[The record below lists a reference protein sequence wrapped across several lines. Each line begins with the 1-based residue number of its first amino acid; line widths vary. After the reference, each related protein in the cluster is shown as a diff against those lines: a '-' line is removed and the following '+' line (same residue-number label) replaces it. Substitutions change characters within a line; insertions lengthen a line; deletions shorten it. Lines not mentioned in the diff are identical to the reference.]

1 MQLLY
6 TLHGHQGSCTAS
18 SFAPTGGFFASGG
31 DDKMVMVW
39 KSNLA
44 MGQVGSQAAVDVPAT
59 KPRNSSGGGAPLSYS
74 SPSRKSRPSTA
85 PSAVR
90 ERERIG
96 RENGNGN
103 RNSNSSPVRGL
114 GPGSPLKGRE
124 KINHPPGEQAKRS
137 ERAF

>member
-59 KPRNSSGGGAPLSYS
+59 KPRNSRGRGPL
-74 SPSRKSRPSTA
+74 
-85 PSAVR
+85 
-90 ERERIG
+90 ELLE
-96 RENGNGN
+96 
-103 RNSNSSPVRGL
+103 
-114 GPGSPLKGRE
+114 PLPEVEAEHR
-124 KINHPPGEQAKRS
+124 AKRS
-137 ERAF
+137 